1 MSKPSNVSRRNAIK
15 TGAAAAALP
24 LVHIRT
30 AGAAGK
36 LNIGVW
42 DHWVPGANDVMQK
55 QVDAWADKNKVDVT
69 VDFITSSGNKILIPA
84 AAESQAGSGHDFI
97 QMYNWDVGNFA
108 ATLEPADDVVKE
120 LSAQYGSY

>member
-1 MSKPSNVSRRNAIK
+1 VTRRRAIK
-15 TGAAAAALP
+15 LAATAAALP

-42 DHWVPGANDVMQK
+42 DHWVPGANDTLQK
-55 QVDAWADKNKVDVT
+55 QVAAWADKNKVDVT
-69 VDFITSSGNKILIPA
+69 VDFITSSGNKILLTA
-84 AAESQAGSGHDFI
+84 AAEAQAGEGHDFM

-108 ATLEPADDVVKE
+108 ARLEPADDVVKE
-120 LSAQYGSY
+120 LSGKYGSYDTVVE